1 MAQTSHGINYF
12 ISNKLFKIYLYQDYI
27 YHLNK
32 NTSIILR
39 NPTTESKNIASFTMS
54 MLNLVADLI
63 MVLFITIFLFIVN
76 PLGCLVVISIILILE
91 LRILKSLV
99 I

>member
-1 MAQTSHGINYF
+1 MKSLSHGINYF
-12 ISNKLFKIYLYQDYI
+12 ISNKLFKIYLYQEYI

-39 NPTTESKNIASFTMS
+39 NLTTESKNIASFTMS

-63 MVLFITIFLFIVN
+63 MVLFITIFFVYSKSIRL
-76 PLGCLVVISIILILE
+76 LGSNFNYINSWNFVF
-91 LRILKSLV
+91 
-99 I
+99 